1 MYETLFIMNHV
12 AKEKGYKK
20 DLEEIQDKKLRD

>member
-1 MYETLFIMNHV
+1 MNHV

-20 DLEEIQDKKLRD
+20 GLEEIQDKKLRD